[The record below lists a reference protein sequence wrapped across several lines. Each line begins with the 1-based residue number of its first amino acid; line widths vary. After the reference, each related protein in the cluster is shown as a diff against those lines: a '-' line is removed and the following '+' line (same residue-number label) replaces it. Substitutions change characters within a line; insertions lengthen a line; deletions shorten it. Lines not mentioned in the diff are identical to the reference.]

1 MNRYICTFG
10 AGQENEGK
18 YVLVIASN
26 MDKAIDKMF
35 EEYGNDWCM
44 CYSENQWNN
53 TPSYIP
59 KETLLRTIVVEEV
72 L

>member
-18 YVLVIASN
+18 YVLVIATDK
-26 MDKAIDKMF
+26 DKAIDKMF
-35 EEYGNDWCM
+35 EVYGNDWCM
-44 CYSENQWNN
+44 CYSEDQWNN

-59 KETLLRTIVVEEV
+59 KETILRTIVVEEV
-72 L
+72 